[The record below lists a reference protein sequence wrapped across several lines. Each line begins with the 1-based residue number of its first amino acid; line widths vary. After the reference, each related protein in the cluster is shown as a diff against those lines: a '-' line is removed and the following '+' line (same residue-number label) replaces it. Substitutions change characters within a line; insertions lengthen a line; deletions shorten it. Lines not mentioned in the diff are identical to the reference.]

1 MSKSR
6 NRINAF
12 LIFIA
17 VMILPGDALAEK
29 GCESISRK
37 PVKLEAW
44 ISKRYEKDL
53 KILRKEFGEIGN
65 TVVGLFV
72 YPAENP
78 SRVVAVGRC
87 VPAYIARHILAKA
100 RKYSLGTTHLVHQGF
115 ISSHWTGIGTS
126 LFSENS
132 MNAITPEQLARLMDE
147 SLDTDSF
154 QEMYRELTRQSK
166 KVSAFGLLLDNPKYM
181 TSSPKKGR

>member
-1 MSKSR
+1 MSKQR
-6 NRINAF
+6 NRINVF
-12 LIFIA
+12 LILIA
-17 VMILPGDALAEK
+17 LTVTPGTVFAEK
-29 GCESISRK
+29 DCESISRK

-44 ISKRYEKDL
+44 VSKRYEKDL
-53 KILRKEFGEIGN
+53 KKIRKEFGEIGN

-87 VPAYIARHILAKA
+87 VPAYIAQYILAKA
-100 RKYSLGTTHLVHQGF
+100 RKYSLGTTHLVRQGF
-115 ISSHWTGIGTS
+115 VSSHWTGIGTS

-132 MNAITPEQLARLMDE
+132 MNAITLEQLARLMDD

-154 QEMYRELTRQSK
+154 QEIYRKLTRQPK

-181 TSSPKKGR
+181 TSTP

>member
-1 MSKSR
+1 MSKQR
-6 NRINAF
+6 NRINVF
-12 LIFIA
+12 LILIA
-17 VMILPGDALAEK
+17 LTVTPGTVFAEK
-29 GCESISRK
+29 DCESISRK

-44 ISKRYEKDL
+44 VSKRYEKDL
-53 KILRKEFGEIGN
+53 KKIRKEFGEMGN

-87 VPAYIARHILAKA
+87 VPAYIAQYILAKA
-100 RKYSLGTTHLVHQGF
+100 RKYSLGTTHLVRQGF
-115 ISSHWTGIGTS
+115 VSSHWTGIGTS

-132 MNAITPEQLARLMDE
+132 MNAITPEQLARLMDD

-154 QEMYRELTRQSK
+154 QEIYRKLTRQPK
-166 KVSAFGLLLDNPKYM
+166 KVSAFGLLLYNPKYM
-181 TSSPKKGR
+181 TSTP

>member
-1 MSKSR
+1 MSKQR
-6 NRINAF
+6 NRINVF
-12 LIFIA
+12 LILIA
-17 VMILPGDALAEK
+17 LTVTPGTVFAEK
-29 GCESISRK
+29 DCESISRK

-44 ISKRYEKDL
+44 VSKRYEKDL
-53 KILRKEFGEIGN
+53 KKIRKEFGEMGN

-87 VPAYIARHILAKA
+87 VPAYIAQYILAKA
-100 RKYSLGTTHLVHQGF
+100 RKYSLGTTHLVRQGF
-115 ISSHWTGIGTS
+115 VSSHWTGIGTS

-132 MNAITPEQLARLMDE
+132 MNAITPEQLARLMDD

-154 QEMYRELTRQSK
+154 QEIYRKLTRQPK

>member
-1 MSKSR
+1 MSKQR
-6 NRINAF
+6 NRINVF
-12 LIFIA
+12 LILIA
-17 VMILPGDALAEK
+17 LTVTPGTVFAEK
-29 GCESISRK
+29 DCESISRK

-44 ISKRYEKDL
+44 VSKRYEKDL
-53 KILRKEFGEIGN
+53 KKIRKEFGEMGN
-65 TVVGLFV
+65 TVAGLFV

-87 VPAYIARHILAKA
+87 VPAYIAQYILAKA
-100 RKYSLGTTHLVHQGF
+100 RKYSLGTTHLVRQGF
-115 ISSHWTGIGTS
+115 VSSHWTGIGTS

-132 MNAITPEQLARLMDE
+132 MNAITPEQLARLMDD

-154 QEMYRELTRQSK
+154 QEIYRKLTRQPK

-181 TSSPKKGR
+181 TSTP

>member
-1 MSKSR
+1 MSKQR
-6 NRINAF
+6 NRINVF
-12 LIFIA
+12 LILIA
-17 VMILPGDALAEK
+17 LTVTPGTVFAEK
-29 GCESISRK
+29 DCESISRK

-44 ISKRYEKDL
+44 VSKRYEKDL
-53 KILRKEFGEIGN
+53 KKIRKEFGEMGN

-87 VPAYIARHILAKA
+87 VPAYIAQYILAKA
-100 RKYSLGTTHLVHQGF
+100 RKYSLGTTHLVRQGF
-115 ISSHWTGIGTS
+115 VSSHWTGIGTS

-132 MNAITPEQLARLMDE
+132 MNAITPEQLARLMDD
-147 SLDTDSF
+147 SLDTGSF
-154 QEMYRELTRQSK
+154 QEMYRKLTRQPK

-181 TSSPKKGR
+181 TSTP

>member
-1 MSKSR
+1 MSKPR

-53 KILRKEFGEIGN
+53 KILRKEFGEMEN

-87 VPAYIARHILAKA
+87 VPAYIARLILAKA
-100 RKYSLGTTHLVHQGF
+100 RK
-115 ISSHWTGIGTS
+115 
-126 LFSENS
+126 
-132 MNAITPEQLARLMDE
+132 
-147 SLDTDSF
+147 
-154 QEMYRELTRQSK
+154 
-166 KVSAFGLLLDNPKYM
+166 
-181 TSSPKKGR
+181 

>member
-1 MSKSR
+1 MLKLP
-6 NRINAF
+6 NRINIF
-12 LIFIA
+12 LFLMA
-17 VMILPGDALAEK
+17 GMVLPSGLQAREA
-29 GCESISRK
+29 CESISHK

-44 ISKRYEKDL
+44 LSKRYEKDL
-53 KILRKEFGEIGN
+53 RNIRKEFGEMGN

-72 YPAENP
+72 YPANNP
-78 SRVVAVGRC
+78 SRVVAIGRC
-87 VPAYIARHILAKA
+87 VPAYIAQHILAKA

-132 MNAITPEQLARLMDE
+132 MNAITPEHLARLMDD

-154 QEMYRELTRQSK
+154 QAMYRNLTRQPE
-166 KVSAFGLLLDNPKYM
+166 KVPAFGLMLDNPKYM
-181 TSSPKKGR
+181 TPPGREGH

>member
-1 MSKSR
+1 MSKQR
-6 NRINAF
+6 NRINVF
-12 LIFIA
+12 LILIA
-17 VMILPGDALAEK
+17 LTVTPGTVFAEK
-29 GCESISRK
+29 DCESISRK

-53 KILRKEFGEIGN
+53 KKIRKEFGEMGN

-87 VPAYIARHILAKA
+87 VPAYIAQYILAKA

-115 ISSHWTGIGTS
+115 VSSHWTGIGTS

-132 MNAITPEQLARLMDE
+132 MNAITPEQLARLMDD

-154 QEMYRELTRQSK
+154 QEIYRKLTRQPK
-166 KVSAFGLLLDNPKYM
+166 KVSAFGLLLYNPKYM
-181 TSSPKKGR
+181 TSTP

>member
-1 MSKSR
+1 MSKQR
-6 NRINAF
+6 NRINVF
-12 LIFIA
+12 LILIA
-17 VMILPGDALAEK
+17 LTVTPGTVFAEK
-29 GCESISRK
+29 DCESISRK

-44 ISKRYEKDL
+44 VSKRYEKDL
-53 KILRKEFGEIGN
+53 KKIRKEFGEMGN

-87 VPAYIARHILAKA
+87 VPAYIAQYILAKA
-100 RKYSLGTTHLVHQGF
+100 RKYSLGTTHLVRQGF
-115 ISSHWTGIGTS
+115 VSSHWTGIGTS

-132 MNAITPEQLARLMDE
+132 MNAITPEQLARLMDD

-154 QEMYRELTRQSK
+154 QEIYRKLTRQPK

-181 TSSPKKGR
+181 TSAP

>member
-1 MSKSR
+1 MSKQR
-6 NRINAF
+6 NRINVF
-12 LIFIA
+12 LILIA
-17 VMILPGDALAEK
+17 LTVTPGTVFAEK
-29 GCESISRK
+29 DCESISRT

-44 ISKRYEKDL
+44 VSKRYEKDL
-53 KILRKEFGEIGN
+53 KKIRKEFGEMGN

-87 VPAYIARHILAKA
+87 VPAYIAQYILAKA
-100 RKYSLGTTHLVHQGF
+100 RKYSLGTTHLVRQGF
-115 ISSHWTGIGTS
+115 VSSHWTGIGTS

-132 MNAITPEQLARLMDE
+132 MNAITPEQLARLMDD

-154 QEMYRELTRQSK
+154 QEIYRKLTRQPK

-181 TSSPKKGR
+181 TSTP

>member
-1 MSKSR
+1 MSKQR
-6 NRINAF
+6 NRINVF
-12 LIFIA
+12 LILIA
-17 VMILPGDALAEK
+17 LTVTPGTVFAEK
-29 GCESISRK
+29 DCESISRK

-44 ISKRYEKDL
+44 VSKRYEKDL
-53 KILRKEFGEIGN
+53 KKIRKEFGEMGN

-87 VPAYIARHILAKA
+87 VPAYIAQYILAKA
-100 RKYSLGTTHLVHQGF
+100 RKYSLGTTHLVRQGF
-115 ISSHWTGIGTS
+115 VSSHWTGIGTS

-132 MNAITPEQLARLMDE
+132 MNAITPEQLARLMDD

-154 QEMYRELTRQSK
+154 QEIYRKLTRQPK

-181 TSSPKKGR
+181 TSTP

>member
-1 MSKSR
+1 MSKQR
-6 NRINAF
+6 TRINVF
-12 LIFIA
+12 LILIA
-17 VMILPGDALAEK
+17 LTVTPGTVFAEK
-29 GCESISRK
+29 DCESISRK

-44 ISKRYEKDL
+44 VSKRYEKDL
-53 KILRKEFGEIGN
+53 KKIRKEFGEMGN

-87 VPAYIARHILAKA
+87 VPAYIAQYILAKA
-100 RKYSLGTTHLVHQGF
+100 RKYSLGTTHLVRQGF

-132 MNAITPEQLARLMDE
+132 MNAITPEQLAR
-147 SLDTDSF
+147 
-154 QEMYRELTRQSK
+154 
-166 KVSAFGLLLDNPKYM
+166 
-181 TSSPKKGR
+181 

>member
-1 MSKSR
+1 MLKLP
-6 NRINAF
+6 NLINVFLLLVLVVVFPGYAF
-12 LIFIA
+12 
-17 VMILPGDALAEK
+17 GEK
-29 GCESISRK
+29 NCESISHK

-44 ISKRYEKDL
+44 LSKRYEKDL
-53 KILRKEFGEIGN
+53 RNIRKEFGEMGN

-78 SRVVAVGRC
+78 SRVVAIGRC
-87 VPAYIARHILAKA
+87 VPAYIAQHILAKA

-132 MNAITPEQLARLMDE
+132 MNAITPEHLAQLLDD
-147 SLDTDSF
+147 SLDTESF
-154 QEMYRELTRQSK
+154 QQMYRALTLQPK
-166 KVSAFGLLLDNPKYM
+166 KVPAFGLLLDNPKYM
-181 TSSPKKGR
+181 TP

>member
-1 MSKSR
+1 
-6 NRINAF
+6 
-12 LIFIA
+12 
-17 VMILPGDALAEK
+17 
-29 GCESISRK
+29 
-37 PVKLEAW
+37 
-44 ISKRYEKDL
+44 
-53 KILRKEFGEIGN
+53 
-65 TVVGLFV
+65 
-72 YPAENP
+72 
-78 SRVVAVGRC
+78 VVAVGRC

-181 TSSPKKGR
+181 TSTP

>member
-1 MSKSR
+1 MSKKR
-6 NRINAF
+6 NRINVF
-12 LIFIA
+12 LILIA
-17 VMILPGDALAEK
+17 LTVTPGTVFAEK
-29 GCESISRK
+29 DCESISRK

-44 ISKRYEKDL
+44 VSKRYEKDL
-53 KILRKEFGEIGN
+53 KKIRKEFGEMGN

-87 VPAYIARHILAKA
+87 VPAYIAQYILAKA
-100 RKYSLGTTHLVHQGF
+100 RKYSLGTTHLVRQGF
-115 ISSHWTGIGTS
+115 VSSHWTGIGTS

-132 MNAITPEQLARLMDE
+132 MNAITPEQLARLMDD

-154 QEMYRELTRQSK
+154 QEIYRKLTRQPK

-181 TSSPKKGR
+181 TSTP

>member
-1 MSKSR
+1 M
-6 NRINAF
+6 F
-12 LIFIA
+12 
-17 VMILPGDALAEK
+17 AEK
-29 GCESISRK
+29 DCESISRK

-53 KILRKEFGEIGN
+53 KILRKEFGGMEN

-87 VPAYIARHILAKA
+87 VPAYIAQYILAKA
-100 RKYSLGTTHLVHQGF
+100 RKYSLGTTHLVCQGF
-115 ISSHWTGIGTS
+115 VSSHWTGIGTS

-132 MNAITPEQLARLMDE
+132 MNAITPDQLARLMDG

-154 QEMYRELTRQSK
+154 QEIYRKLTRQPK

-181 TSSPKKGR
+181 TSTP

>member
-1 MSKSR
+1 M
-6 NRINAF
+6 F
-12 LIFIA
+12 
-17 VMILPGDALAEK
+17 AEK
-29 GCESISRK
+29 DCESISRK

-44 ISKRYEKDL
+44 VSKRYEKDL
-53 KILRKEFGEIGN
+53 KKIRKEFGEMGN

-87 VPAYIARHILAKA
+87 VPAYIAQYILAKA

-115 ISSHWTGIGTS
+115 VSSHWTGIGTS

-132 MNAITPEQLARLMDE
+132 MNAITPEQLARLMDD

-154 QEMYRELTRQSK
+154 QKIYRKLTRQPK

-181 TSSPKKGR
+181 TSTP

>member
-1 MSKSR
+1 MSKQR
-6 NRINAF
+6 NRINVF
-12 LIFIA
+12 LILIA
-17 VMILPGDALAEK
+17 LTVTPGTVFAEK
-29 GCESISRK
+29 DCESISRK

-44 ISKRYEKDL
+44 VSKRYEKDL
-53 KILRKEFGEIGN
+53 KKIRKEFGEMGN

-87 VPAYIARHILAKA
+87 VPAYIAQYILAKA

-115 ISSHWTGIGTS
+115 VSSHWTGIGTS

-132 MNAITPEQLARLMDE
+132 MNAITLEQLARLMDD

-154 QEMYRELTRQSK
+154 QEIYRKLTRQPK

-181 TSSPKKGR
+181 TSTP

>member
-1 MSKSR
+1 M
-6 NRINAF
+6 
-12 LIFIA
+12 
-17 VMILPGDALAEK
+17 
-29 GCESISRK
+29 
-37 PVKLEAW
+37 
-44 ISKRYEKDL
+44 
-53 KILRKEFGEIGN
+53 
-65 TVVGLFV
+65 
-72 YPAENP
+72 
-78 SRVVAVGRC
+78 VAVGRC

>member
-53 KILRKEFGEIGN
+53 KILRKEFGEMGN
-65 TVVGLFV
+65 TVVAFLF
-72 YPAENP
+72 
-78 SRVVAVGRC
+78 
-87 VPAYIARHILAKA
+87 I
-100 RKYSLGTTHLVHQGF
+100 
-115 ISSHWTGIGTS
+115 
-126 LFSENS
+126 
-132 MNAITPEQLARLMDE
+132 
-147 SLDTDSF
+147 
-154 QEMYRELTRQSK
+154 RQRIHR
-166 KVSAFGLLLDNPKYM
+166 GW
-181 TSSPKKGR
+181 

>member
-1 MSKSR
+1 MSKQR
-6 NRINAF
+6 NRINVF
-12 LIFIA
+12 LILIA
-17 VMILPGDALAEK
+17 LTVTPGTVFAEK
-29 GCESISRK
+29 DCESISRK

-53 KILRKEFGEIGN
+53 KILRKEFGEMGN

-132 MNAITPEQLARLMDE
+132 MNAITPEQLARLMDD

-154 QEMYRELTRQSK
+154 QEIYRKLTRQPK

-181 TSSPKKGR
+181 TSTP

>member
-1 MSKSR
+1 MSKQR
-6 NRINAF
+6 NRINVF
-12 LIFIA
+12 LILIA
-17 VMILPGDALAEK
+17 LTVTPGTVFAEK
-29 GCESISRK
+29 DCESISRK

-44 ISKRYEKDL
+44 VSKRYEKDL
-53 KILRKEFGEIGN
+53 KKIRKEFGEMGN

-87 VPAYIARHILAKA
+87 VPAYIAQYILAKA
-100 RKYSLGTTHLVHQGF
+100 RKYSLGTTHLVRQGF
-115 ISSHWTGIGTS
+115 VSSHWTGIGTS

-132 MNAITPEQLARLMDE
+132 MNAITPEQLARLMDD

-154 QEMYRELTRQSK
+154 
-166 KVSAFGLLLDNPKYM
+166 
-181 TSSPKKGR
+181 